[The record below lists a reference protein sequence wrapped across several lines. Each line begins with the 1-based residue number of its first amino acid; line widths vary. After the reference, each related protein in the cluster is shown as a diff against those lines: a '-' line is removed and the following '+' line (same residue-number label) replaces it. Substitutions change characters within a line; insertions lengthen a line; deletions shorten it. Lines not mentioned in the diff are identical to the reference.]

1 MLCESKQIYKNP
13 KYRVIRY
20 NNQYFMV
27 DLVST
32 WITYFFPMI
41 NWFLPKKYAK
51 ISENEFERLNIVE
64 PVKNKVFWLVAGSTI
79 LFGVTFRKYI
89 PSLNIQLE
97 KNMVIVICC
106 AIFLGV
112 LILFLFLNRK
122 LRLEIYNNNSSKGKI
137 ILFPSLKNFCFTIFY
152 YFLFGGL
159 SIMALSMLLTL
170 NPQNIIGFIGWLVMT
185 AGFFLLNMSSIID
198 KKIYVLSK
206 TNTVEK

>member
-1 MLCESKQIYKNP
+1 MLCESKVINKNP
-13 KYRVIRY
+13 KYRVIKY
-20 NNQYFMV
+20 GDEYLMI

-32 WITYFFPMI
+32 WLTLFLPMI
-41 NWFLPKKYAK
+41 NWLIQKNMSKSVK
-51 ISENEFERLNIVE
+51 EFDDLNIVK

-112 LILFLFLNRK
+112 LILFLFLKRK